1 MCIICYGTRTEIRR
15 FQSVSGVVESCWSE
29 DAHVIGESQ
38 PVSKKTSAFSQGG
51 PGTTGHS
58 RDAKLES
65 VRDRPATVSGT
76 VVREMLERQQERT
89 GSV

>member
-1 MCIICYGTRTEIRR
+1 M
-15 FQSVSGVVESCWSE
+15 SGVVDLGVSE
-29 DAHVIGESQ
+29 YAHVIGRSQ
-38 PVSKKTSAFSQGG
+38 PLSKKTSAFSQGG

-76 VVREMLERQQERT
+76 VAAEMLERQQKRT

>member
-1 MCIICYGTRTEIRR
+1 M
-15 FQSVSGVVESCWSE
+15 SGVVELGE
-29 DAHVIGESQ
+29 TDYAHVIRGSQ
-38 PVSKKTSAFSQGG
+38 PLSKKTSAFSQGG

-58 RDAKLES
+58 KDAKLES

-76 VVREMLERQQERT
+76 VAAEMLERQQNRT